1 MLLLTIPRKVGIISW
16 LATCFY
22 FVIEPFFMMTS
33 TAPYS
38 LMQHAMSDL
47 GVTSCGH
54 FTYAIAPHEICSPYH
69 LWMNVLF
76 IINGITMTVGVL
88 YLAQYLEKKVRTKL
102 ATIFMIILALG
113 NIVSGFIPADVDF
126 FWHSIAAQIGMI
138 TVLPGLWI
146 YAKMLNNGKRWT
158 YICLFALIVIF
169 VLIILLF
176 FVPLPAGLL
185 QRLFYGIVF
194 VWGTV
199 LTFILTDSSFES
211 S

>member
-1 MLLLTIPRKVGIISW
+1 
-16 LATCFY
+16 
-22 FVIEPFFMMTS
+22 MMTS

-102 ATIFMIILALG
+102 ATIFIIILALG

-126 FWHSIAAQIGMI
+126 FLHSIAAQIGMI

>member
-1 MLLLTIPRKVGIISW
+1 MLTIPKRVGIISW
-16 LATCFY
+16 IATCFY
-22 FVIEPFFMMTS
+22 FGIEPFIMMTS

-47 GVTSCGH
+47 GVTSCGNY
-54 FTYAIAPHEICSPYH
+54 TYAIAPHEICSPHH

-88 YLAQYLEKKVRTKL
+88 YLAQYLETKGITKL
-102 ATIFMIILALG
+102 ATIFIIILALG
-113 NIVSGFIPADVDF
+113 NIVSGFIPANVDL
-126 FWHSIAAQIGMI
+126 FWHLIVAQIGMI
-138 TVLPGLWI
+138 TVLPGMWI
-146 YAKMLNNGKRWT
+146 YAKVLNHGKRWT
-158 YICLFALIVIF
+158 YLCLFALIVIF
-169 VLIILLF
+169 ILIILLF
-176 FVPLPAGLL
+176 FIPLPAGLL

-211 S
+211 R